1 MMSGK
6 TQDVNVDVRK
16 ELDYVKH
23 KTSRDIYSMLEAKF
37 GKTKLHKTV

>member
-1 MMSGK
+1 MTEKVQGA
-6 TQDVNVDVRK
+6 DIDVRK

-37 GKTKLHKTV
+37 GKTKTHKTV